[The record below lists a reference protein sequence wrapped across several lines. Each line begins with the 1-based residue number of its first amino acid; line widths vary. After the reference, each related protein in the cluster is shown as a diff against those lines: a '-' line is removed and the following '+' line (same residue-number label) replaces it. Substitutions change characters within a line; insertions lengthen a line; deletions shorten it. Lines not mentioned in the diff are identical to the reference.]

1 MGSVFSRRLA
11 SRREQVI
18 KVLSERHQTTSR
30 VALKGR
36 ECESARE
43 ADQAPPRERGEKGP
57 QLTAY
62 HMQRSPSRRSAV
74 VRSGTECPSHGQG
87 LAKQTDV

>member
-1 MGSVFSRRLA
+1 M
-11 SRREQVI
+11 
-18 KVLSERHQTTSR
+18 LSERHQTTSM

-43 ADQAPPRERGEKGP
+43 APPRERGEKGP

-62 HMQRSPSRRSAV
+62 HMQKSLSRRSAV
-74 VRSGTECPSHGQG
+74 VRSGTECPSHGPG